1 MNLHAAPIVDVWL
14 ESLIASDYLVQVFY
28 ELLSAPEKQRCDR
41 ITHPRSRR
49 QHIVARGQLRVL
61 LGHYLQLA
69 PELVQIDLGPQGKP
83 QVEGLEFNLSHSGNL
98 VAYAFGKV
106 PLGIDVEQRR
116 HLDAAALVKRFFT
129 PEEWQEWQELPVAE
143 QERAFFQV
151 WTIKE
156 AYVKAIGTGLAR
168 SLSTV
173 PVQLSPPWQLRQT
186 AADWQIEVLD
196 LPTGYLGAVAIQ
208 TSTHQNHE
216 CRINRFGI
224 GR

>member
-1 MNLHAAPIVDVWL
+1 MGIADVWL
-14 ESLIASDYLVQVFY
+14 ESLVASDHLVNVFY
-28 ELLSAPEKQRCDR
+28 GLLSDAEKQRCDR
-41 ITHPRSRR
+41 ITHARARR
-49 QHIVARGQLRVL
+49 QHVVARGQLRVL
-61 LGHYLQLA
+61 LGHYLHLA
-69 PELVQIDLGPQGKP
+69 PELVQIDLGFQGKP
-83 QVEGLEFNLSHSGNL
+83 QVAGLEFNLSHSGDL
-98 VAYAFGKV
+98 VAYAFGTV

-129 PEEWQEWQELPVAE
+129 PLEWQEWQELPAAE
-143 QERAFFQV
+143 QETAFFQV

-156 AYVKAIGTGLAR
+156 AYLKAIGTGLSR

-186 AADWQIEVLD
+186 REDWQIEILD
-196 LPTGYLGAVAIQ
+196 LPTGHLGAVAIQ

-224 GR
+224 GK